1 MLHGFA
7 TSQLKDTL
15 LAEPTAPPLSEP
27 AGDGRGSTA
36 DEAAGG
42 SVDHPYPHLHRR
54 LHDTQ
59 VAVGTF
65 ISGTLLYVLS
75 RQWQDLLAVNVFHLH
90 PLPFCDTAHGN
101 LSQLPCTP
109 EAGSG
114 VQFLF
119 AAGMLCVAAVVQHVS
134 LRNEA
139 RWPSL
144 TIVPRMVGMCVGWA
158 FGFAAL
164 QALSEMEAWPMFS
177 HVSSWVLGA
186 AVSACATLLSALIIL
201 AGQPSTLCVGC
212 AAEQL
217 EELWP
222 MCSHVC
228 HALLEPQT
236 SRQGPRQLCYSHVRA
251 SPWAGALR
259 HGNDA
264 VDGGA
269 QGGARR
275 RRACGAAAGPALPA
289 HAPPLRHDAHRVS
302 LMCSNPTPSLH

>member
-1 MLHGFA
+1 M
-7 TSQLKDTL
+7 
-15 LAEPTAPPLSEP
+15 
-27 AGDGRGSTA
+27 
-36 DEAAGG
+36 DEAAGS

-144 TIVPRMVGMCVGWA
+144 TIVPLLDCRGPGHCR
-158 FGFAAL
+158 
-164 QALSEMEAWPMFS
+164 
-177 HVSSWVLGA
+177 
-186 AVSACATLLSALIIL
+186 ACT
-201 AGQPSTLCVGC
+201 
-212 AAEQL
+212 
-217 EELWP
+217 
-222 MCSHVC
+222 
-228 HALLEPQT
+228 
-236 SRQGPRQLCYSHVRA
+236 
-251 SPWAGALR
+251 
-259 HGNDA
+259 
-264 VDGGA
+264 
-269 QGGARR
+269 RR
-275 RRACGAAAGPALPA
+275 RRPHIYLGALP
-289 HAPPLRHDAHRVS
+289 PVQ
-302 LMCSNPTPSLH
+302 TPEGGSSSR

>member
-1 MLHGFA
+1 M
-7 TSQLKDTL
+7 
-15 LAEPTAPPLSEP
+15 
-27 AGDGRGSTA
+27 
-36 DEAAGG
+36 DEAAGS

-144 TIVPRMVGMCVGWA
+144 TIVPRMAGMCVGWA

-164 QALSEMEAWPMFS
+164 QALSEMEAALGGA
-177 HVSSWVLGA
+177 VCSWVLGK
-186 AVSACATLLSALIIL
+186 AVSACATLLLAVLDGAPGGSEGGGEWAGCPCNGATGAPALQLSSWI
-201 AGQPSTLCVGC
+201 GRPKRPSSV
-212 AAEQL
+212 
-217 EELWP
+217 
-222 MCSHVC
+222 S
-228 HALLEPQT
+228 
-236 SRQGPRQLCYSHVRA
+236 RA
-251 SPWAGALR
+251 SHSSRLF
-259 HGNDA
+259 
-264 VDGGA
+264 
-269 QGGARR
+269 
-275 RRACGAAAGPALPA
+275 AA
-289 HAPPLRHDAHRVS
+289 
-302 LMCSNPTPSLH
+302 